1 MPSSALDTDTIIAIA
16 SGAGPGGVGV
26 IRLSGPQARNIALAV
41 AQKQEQTL
49 SPRRAYYSTFSDNQG
64 RVIDDGIL
72 LFFPAPASFTGE
84 DVVECQIHGS
94 AATLNLLVST
104 CIAHGARQA
113 RPGEF
118 SERAFLNGKMDLLQA
133 EAVADLINAQTAS
146 AAIQAQASLRGE
158 FSDRVNRLAD
168 EIIALRVFI
177 EAAIDFPEEEV
188 DFLSDG
194 KVKERLLALCQQAKK
209 LCSEANQGR
218 LFQEGAAVV
227 LAGAPNAG
235 KSSLLNLLAKESVA
249 IVTAQAG
256 TTRDVLT
263 TPLNLGGVPIILSDT
278 AGLRNASDQAEIE
291 GVRRAMQAIQ
301 DADLVLEIID
311 DSNAADTPTTLPTD
325 KKTLR
330 VFNKIDLSGREPGV
344 GADQQGQFAA
354 VSTLSREGIE
364 PFKNQV
370 LALLGLSDNSSSLFS
385 ARRRHVDTLINVE
398 NLLAGAHTQFL
409 EYGAGELLAEDLRQ
423 AHEKLGEITG
433 RVTSDDLLGEIFS
446 SFCIGK

>member
-1 MPSSALDTDTIIAIA
+1 MPSSALDTDTIVAIA

-26 IRLSGPQARNIALAV
+26 VRLSGPLAYSIALTIT
-41 AQKQEQTL
+41 QKQEQTV
-49 SPRRAYYSTFSDNQG
+49 SPRHAYYCTFFDRQSH
-64 RVIDDGIL
+64 VIDDGIL
-72 LFFPAPASFTGE
+72 LFFPGPASFTGE

-94 AATLNLLVST
+94 AATLNRLVST
-104 CIAHGARQA
+104 CITHGARQA

-118 SERAFLNGKMDLLQA
+118 SERAFLNDKMDLLQA
-133 EAVADLINAQTAS
+133 EAVADLINAQTES

-158 FSDRVNRLAD
+158 FSDRVNGLAD

-194 KVKERLLALCQQAKK
+194 KVEERLLALCQRAKK

-218 LFQEGAAVV
+218 LFQEGATVV

-263 TPLNLGGVPIILSDT
+263 TPVNFDGVPIILSDT
-278 AGLRNASDQAEIE
+278 AGLRDASDQVEIE
-291 GVRRAMQAIQ
+291 GVRRAMVAIQ
-301 DADLVLEIID
+301 EADLVLEIID
-311 DSNAADTPTTLPTD
+311 DWNDADSSITLPTD
-325 KKTLR
+325 KKALR
-330 VFNKIDLSGREPGV
+330 VFNKIDLSGRKPGIN
-344 GADQQGQFAA
+344 ADQHGPFAA
-354 VSTLSREGIE
+354 VSTLTGEGIDA
-364 PFKNQV
+364 FKKQV
-370 LALLGLSDNSSSLFS
+370 LALLGLSNNPSSLFS
-385 ARRRHVDTLINVE
+385 ARRRHVDILINVE
-398 NLLAGAHTQFL
+398 KLLVGAHTQFL
-409 EYGAGELLAEDLRQ
+409 EAGAGELLAEDLRQ
-423 AHEKLGEITG
+423 AHEQLGEITG

>member
-1 MPSSALDTDTIIAIA
+1 MPSSALDTDTIVAIA

-26 IRLSGPQARNIALAV
+26 IRLSGPLAYSIALTMT
-41 AQKQEQTL
+41 QKQEQTV
-49 SPRRAYYSTFSDNQG
+49 SPRHAYYCAFSDGQSK
-64 RVIDDGIL
+64 VIDDGIL
-72 LFFPAPASFTGE
+72 LFFPGPASFTGE

-94 AATLNLLVST
+94 AATLSRLVST

-133 EAVADLINAQTAS
+133 EAVADLINAQTES
-146 AAIQAQASLRGE
+146 AATQAQASLRGE

-194 KVKERLLALCQQAKK
+194 KVAERLLALCKRVQT

-218 LFQEGAAVV
+218 LFQEGATVV

-263 TPLNLGGVPIILSDT
+263 TPVNLGGVPIILSDT
-278 AGLRNASDQAEIE
+278 AGLRDASDQVEME
-291 GVRRAMQAIQ
+291 GVRRAMLAIQ
-301 DADLVLEIID
+301 EADLVLEIID
-311 DSNAADTPTTLPTD
+311 DSNKADSPISLPTD
-325 KKTLR
+325 KNALR
-330 VFNKIDLSGREPGV
+330 VFNKIDLSGREPGINDDHL
-344 GADQQGQFAA
+344 GPFAA
-354 VSTLSREGIE
+354 VSTLTGEGIDA
-364 PFKNQV
+364 FKKQV
-370 LALLGLSDNSSSLFS
+370 LTLLGLSDNPSSLFS

-409 EYGAGELLAEDLRQ
+409 ECGAGELLAEDLRQ
-423 AHEKLGEITG
+423 AHEELGEITG

>member
-1 MPSSALDTDTIIAIA
+1 MPSSALDTDTIVAIA

-26 IRLSGPQARNIALAV
+26 IRLSGPLAYSIALTMT
-41 AQKQEQTL
+41 QKQEQTV
-49 SPRRAYYSTFSDNQG
+49 SPRHAYYCAFSDGQSK
-64 RVIDDGIL
+64 VIDDGIL
-72 LFFPAPASFTGE
+72 LFFPGPASFTGE

-94 AATLNLLVST
+94 AATLSRLVST

-133 EAVADLINAQTAS
+133 EAVADLINAQTES
-146 AAIQAQASLRGE
+146 AASQAQASLRGE

-194 KVKERLLALCQQAKK
+194 KVAERLLALCKRVQT

-218 LFQEGAAVV
+218 LFQEGATVV

-263 TPLNLGGVPIILSDT
+263 TPVNLGGVPIILSDT
-278 AGLRNASDQAEIE
+278 AGLRDASDQVEME
-291 GVRRAMQAIQ
+291 GVRRAMLAIQ
-301 DADLVLEIID
+301 EADLLLEIID
-311 DSNAADTPTTLPTD
+311 DSNKADSPISLPTD
-325 KKTLR
+325 KNALR
-330 VFNKIDLSGREPGV
+330 VFNKIDLSGREPGIN
-344 GADQQGQFAA
+344 DDHQGPFAA
-354 VSTLSREGIE
+354 VSTLTGEGIDA
-364 PFKNQV
+364 FKKQV
-370 LALLGLSDNSSSLFS
+370 LTLLGLSDNPSSLFS

-409 EYGAGELLAEDLRQ
+409 ECGAGELLAEDLRQ
-423 AHEKLGEITG
+423 AHEELGEITG
-433 RVTSDDLLGEIFS
+433 RVTSDDLLGKIFS